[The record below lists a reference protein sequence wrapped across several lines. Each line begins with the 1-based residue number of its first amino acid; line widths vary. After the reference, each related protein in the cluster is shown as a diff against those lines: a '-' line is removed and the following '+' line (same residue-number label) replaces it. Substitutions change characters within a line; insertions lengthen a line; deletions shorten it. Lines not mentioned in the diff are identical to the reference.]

1 MTKNTHIG
9 CCIPLQHDTEVKK
22 THLGMLTVR
31 PDLQTRGYGKFI
43 ISVAENFARP
53 HWHAE
58 LIEMS
63 VLIQRTELV
72 AYYIRRG
79 YIDTGRRQPFSPDDS
94 RFGIAKKN
102 DLELCILA
110 KSL

>member
-1 MTKNTHIG
+1 
-9 CCIPLQHDTEVKK
+9 
-22 THLGMLTVR
+22 MLTVR

-43 ISVAENFARP
+43 ISVAENFARH
-53 HWHAE
+53 HWHAQ

-63 VLIQRTELV
+63 VLARRTELI

-79 YIDTGRRQPFSPDDS
+79 YNDTGRRQPYSMNDV
-94 RFGIAKKN
+94 RFGIPKKN
-102 DLELCILA
+102 DLEICILA